1 MFSRS
6 QVPPIWQFSREISA
20 ARLHVKCQ
28 VDATLDGFSKGS
40 EFGLSLLVHT
50 MIGSQTRFCASNSDN
65 IVLGVYMTRDERRQ
79 MVESFGR
86 SPALL
91 AAVLRQLPKKM
102 WLYKPS
108 PERWSIHEI
117 IVHLADSEA
126 SSYVRCRH
134 LIAEPGRAI
143 PEFDPAR
150 WAGTL
155 GYFHQ
160 STRESI
166 EVVRRLRKMTYNLL
180 VTLPEPVWL
189 HTLQHPQEGEISL
202 EQWIERQ
209 ERHIPHHIEQMK
221 GNYDVW
227 IGTHPPR
234 KPATRSE
241 KPAPPTS
248 LVSLSTGYC

>member
-1 MFSRS
+1 MLNLSWITVRLIRTRGAVREFCISFSS
-6 QVPPIWQFSREISA
+6 VKQISA
-20 ARLHVKCQ
+20 
-28 VDATLDGFSKGS
+28 
-40 EFGLSLLVHT
+40 
-50 MIGSQTRFCASNSDN
+50 GSQTAFCTSKLSNTE
-65 IVLGVYMTRDERRQ
+65 LGVFMTRDERRQ

-91 AAVLRQLPKKM
+91 SSVLRQLPKKM

-108 PERWSIHEI
+108 PERWSIHEV

-134 LIAEPGRAI
+134 LIAEPGRAM

-166 EVVRRLRKMTYNLL
+166 ELIRRLRKMTYSLL
-180 VTLPEPVWL
+180 ITLPDPVWL
-189 HTLQHPQEGEISL
+189 HTLQHPQEGELCL
-202 EQWIERQ
+202 ENWIERQ
-209 ERHIPHHIEQMK
+209 ERHIPHHIEQIK
-221 GNYDVW
+221 DNYRAW

-241 KPAPPTS
+241 RPGPPPTV
-248 LVSLSTGYC
+248 VSLSAEYC